1 MMTSQSAQK
10 PVRLFAAATAA
21 LTLGATAALAEPITW
36 GFQAEQLEFR
46 AGENE
51 NVGAWD
57 VDAFAGTDELRIVL
71 RSEAE
76 YGFEEEKFETLEN
89 QFRLQTPI
97 SPFFDAVGGVRVD
110 TPDDGPTRVYGV
122 LGLHGL
128 APQWFE
134 VDADLF
140 VSDKPAFRAEVE
152 YEALITNRLILTPS
166 VEIDLP
172 LVDDEQIGAG
182 AFGPK
187 LELGA
192 RLSYD
197 VVDRLISPYVGVH
210 YERTFGESA
219 RLARADDKNVEQ
231 IFGVIGVKV
240 MY

>member
-1 MMTSQSAQK
+1 MQDNVGKTTA
-10 PVRLFAAATAA
+10 RLAVATALA
-21 LTLGATAALAEPITW
+21 TLFGFNSAVAEQITW
-36 GFQAEQLEFR
+36 GLQAEQLEFR
-46 AGENE
+46 AGEDE

-57 VDAFAGTDELRIVL
+57 FDAFAGTDELRVVL

-89 QFRLQTPI
+89 QLRLQTPI
-97 SPFFDAVGGVRVD
+97 STFFDAVGGVRVD
-110 TPDDGPTRVYGV
+110 TPDEGPTRVYGV
-122 LGLHGL
+122 IGVHGL

-140 VSDKPAFRAEVE
+140 VSDRPAFRAEVE

-166 VEIDLP
+166 VEVNLP
-172 LVDDEQIGAG
+172 LVDDEPIGAG

-197 VVDRLISPYVGVH
+197 LVDRLISPYVGVH

-231 IFGVIGVKV
+231 VFGVVGVKI